1 METLEISFNS
11 YKMKKKA
18 FFAIALLS
26 MVLFSAFIFPST
38 LSVPQSKQTTSG
50 SLSKLEQEVVTE
62 LNLARTQPKAY
73 AKFLADYAKHYN
85 GKDVRFTGEVTMT
98 TNEGVTAVNEAIKYL
113 NNQKPLQK
121 LSIDKGLC
129 RSAKDMARMQGAT
142 SKIGHVGTDG
152 SSPTA
157 RFVRQGDW
165 DGLCIENIDY
175 GNNNARRIVISMI
188 INDGIKARTFRK
200 SIFEPKFRQVGVACG
215 THRAYYYM
223 CVIDYAENFRD
234 K

>member
-1 METLEISFNS
+1 MFSLAAFNS
-11 YKMKKKA
+11 PVS
-18 FFAIALLS
+18 IS
-26 MVLFSAFIFPST
+26 S
-38 LSVPQSKQTTSG
+38 PQTKPTTSG
-50 SLSKLEQEVVTE
+50 NLSKLEQEVVAE

-73 AKFLADYAKHYN
+73 AKFLAEYAKHYN
-85 GKDVRFTGEVTMT
+85 GQDVRFPGEVTVT
-98 TNEGVTAVNEAIKYL
+98 TNEGVAAVNEAIKFL
-113 NNQKPLQK
+113 NIQKPLQK
-121 LSIDKGLC
+121 LAVDKGLC
-129 RSAKDMARMQGAT
+129 RSAKDMAGMQGAT

-188 INDGIKARTFRK
+188 VNDGIKTRTFRK
-200 SIFEPKFRQVGVACG
+200 SIFEAKFRQVGVACG
-215 THRAYYYM
+215 PHKAYDYM
-223 CVIDYAENFRD
+223 CVVDYAESFRD